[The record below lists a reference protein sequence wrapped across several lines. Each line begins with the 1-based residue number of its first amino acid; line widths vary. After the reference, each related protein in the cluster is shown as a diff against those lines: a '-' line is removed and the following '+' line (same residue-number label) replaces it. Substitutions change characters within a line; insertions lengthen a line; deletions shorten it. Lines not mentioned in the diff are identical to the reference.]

1 MIGKTLNTPQG
12 HKYLITGETETQ
24 VICTCKETGFRVRYN
39 KIHIG
44 TVYLLK
50 ES

>member
-12 HKYLITGETETQ
+12 HKYLITGETDTQ
-24 VICTCKETGFRVRYN
+24 VICTCKETGFRVRYS

-44 TVYLLK
+44 TVYLIK
-50 ES
+50 DN